1 MKFTHFHSRFRRRD
15 TILLLVSLALL
26 AGSCALLI
34 AARLSADRPVPL
46 TTPVQGGAAIVVEEP
61 STAGGN
67 MLVTECDGCVC
78 VYLDGELYL
87 RTNTPVASLPAQDRD
102 QLARGIIVETQ
113 QELHQILEDFGA

>member
-1 MKFTHFHSRFRRRD
+1 MKFSYSHPRFRRRD
-15 TILLLVSLALL
+15 TILLLISIALL

-34 AARLSADRPVPL
+34 AARQTADRSIPL

-61 STAGGN
+61 SAPGGN
-67 MLVTECDGCVC
+67 MLVTECDGRVC

-87 RTNTPVASLPAQDRD
+87 MTNTPVASRPAQDRE
-102 QLARGIIVETQ
+102 QLARGIVVETQ